1 MFRGQFHVQVMM
13 DRAALRLILLAI
25 FLISATSDPV
35 KKVRVKFLFKMKKTE
50 LKFLNILPNQ
60 CKTTDLYLCLRS
72 RSRQTRYT
80 SDLLNIHYCSEI

>member
-1 MFRGQFHVQVMM
+1 MQVMM
-13 DRAALRLILLAI
+13 DRAALRLILFGV

-35 KKVRVKFLFKMKKTE
+35 KRVRVKFLKTE
-50 LKFLNILPNQ
+50 SKFLNTLPNQ

-80 SDLLNIHYCSEI
+80 SNLLNIYTIVQKFEV